1 METHTT
7 RRQADPRSGD
17 PIFLLKR
24 DWLHARS
31 DRSPVRHGLQLREWR
46 GAQALCWG
54 GLAHLTGEAPA
65 DLSELARELLGCG
78 CRQLLA
84 TRIPEQALESA
95 GWIPAPGKAW
105 RAFFRPANS
114 TQLKIPASTDDK
126 LLTAGSVRTSFEAP
140 EAALLHYGQELAEL
154 MTAVGVWH
162 SLWTPDSCRAWMLEA
177 FSGDHGCLLEALR
190 VQPADRHKGCRS
202 SCDRSGAQAAR
213 LLAVG
218 SGVDHHTRVLEP
230 PWFPARGCVRTLPT
244 DFLRPGLTL
253 QAAVCA

>member
-190 VQPADRHKGCRS
+190 VQPADRHKGCAGRLVT
-202 SCDRSGAQAAR
+202 AAAPR
-213 LLAVG
+213 QRDCWLLAQESTTTREFWNRHGFLPAGVYG
-218 SGVDHHTRVLEP
+218 LFQPTFSGLD
-230 PWFPARGCVRTLPT
+230 
-244 DFLRPGLTL
+244 
-253 QAAVCA
+253 